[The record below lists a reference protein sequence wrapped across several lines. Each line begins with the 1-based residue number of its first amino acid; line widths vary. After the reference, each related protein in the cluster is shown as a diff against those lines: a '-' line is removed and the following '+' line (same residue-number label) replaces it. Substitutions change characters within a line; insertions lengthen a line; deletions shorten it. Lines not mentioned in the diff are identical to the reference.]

1 MMISIIVPVYNEEG
15 NVEALHQKLSAVLA
29 RLPGE
34 NEVIFVNDGSR
45 DGSEA
50 ALRRIAAQDRRVRVI
65 NFRRNHGQTAALMA
79 GFDHARGDVIVPIDA
94 DLQNDPD
101 DIPRLLAKLDEGYS
115 VVSGWRK
122 NRKDNSV
129 SRTLPSR
136 IANWLISWI
145 SGVPLHDYGCTLKA
159 YRRETIQDVRLYGE
173 MHRFV
178 PIYASWHGAKVT
190 EIPVQ
195 HFPRIR
201 GQSNYGINRV
211 VKVILDLIVVK
222 FLDDYNT
229 KPIYVFGIPAL
240 VLFAVAFLSGML
252 AVYLR
257 LFEGISFILTPLPLL
272 VAMTFILGVMFML
285 LGLLAEILIRVYFE
299 AQGKP
304 TYFIRDTINIGM
316 DADVRNRGIR
326 R

>member
-1 MMISIIVPVYNEEG
+1 MTISIIVPVYNEEG
-15 NVEALHQKLSAVLA
+15 NVEALHQKLSTVLT

-45 DGSEA
+45 DGSEG
-50 ALRRIAAQDRRVRVI
+50 ALRRIAAADSRVRVI
-65 NFRRNHGQTAALMA
+65 NFRRNHVQTAALMA

-136 IANWLISWI
+136 VANWLISRI

-159 YRRETIQDVRLYGE
+159 YRREAIEDVRLYGE

-190 EIPVQ
+190 EIPVG
-195 HFPRIR
+195 HLPRTS
-201 GQSNYGINRV
+201 GQSKYGINRII
-211 VKVILDLIVVK
+211 KVILDLIVVK

-229 KPIYVFGIPAL
+229 KPIYVFGVPELA
-240 VLFAVAFLSGML
+240 LFAVAFLSGGL

-257 LFEGISFILTPLPLL
+257 VFAGISFILTPLPLL
-272 VAMTFILGVMFML
+272 VAMTFILGVMFIL
-285 LGLLAEILIRVYFE
+285 LGLLAEILMRVYFE

-304 TYFIRDTINIGM
+304 TYFIRDTINIAT
-316 DADVRNRGIR
+316 DRDVRDRGIR

>member
-1 MMISIIVPVYNEEG
+1 MNISIIFPVYNEEG
-15 NVEALHQKLSAVLA
+15 NIEPLYQRLVAALA
-29 RLPGE
+29 RIPAASE
-34 NEVIFVNDGSR
+34 MIFVNDGSR

-159 YRRETIQDVRLYGE
+159 YRREPIQDVRLYGE
-173 MHRFV
+173 MHRF
-178 PIYASWHGAKVT
+178 G
-190 EIPVQ
+190 
-195 HFPRIR
+195 
-201 GQSNYGINRV
+201 
-211 VKVILDLIVVK
+211 
-222 FLDDYNT
+222 
-229 KPIYVFGIPAL
+229 
-240 VLFAVAFLSGML
+240 
-252 AVYLR
+252 
-257 LFEGISFILTPLPLL
+257 
-272 VAMTFILGVMFML
+272 
-285 LGLLAEILIRVYFE
+285 
-299 AQGKP
+299 
-304 TYFIRDTINIGM
+304 
-316 DADVRNRGIR
+316 
-326 R
+326 